1 MASVTWQAVDS
12 GCQLG
17 TQLGLPAGG
26 VSSPTSG
33 TFQVA
38 AGFQEGM
45 FHDAKEE
52 VANRLRSGAGLGSY
66 SATSST
72 FYCSKGSLHPRGEEI
87 DLTLD
92 KEGSKEFVAVFLP
105 PQ

>member
-33 TFQVA
+33 TFHVA

-45 FHDAKEE
+45 FHDAKGE
-52 VANRLRSGAGLGSY
+52 VANRLRTGTGLGHY

-72 FYCSKGSLHPRGEEI
+72 F
-87 DLTLD
+87 
-92 KEGSKEFVAVFLP
+92 
-105 PQ
+105 